1 MKLFDTLKDKIQSS
15 GKLRLLLYILFGIFM
30 IYVIWDLFFKIETYT
45 NLAPPNNKSNPA
57 YLDSLN
63 KINEAVNPFSDD
75 KKSHDKVSGNKN
87 TESDTVYLTYVVKKS
102 ETMAKIAARFNVR
115 RTVLKRI
122 NGFENENIREKQT
135 MKIPL
140 QAKHTVV
147 KGETI
152 ASIASKYNVKKELI
166 LKANKLSSEK
176 NIKAGK
182 KLFIPFS

>member
-1 MKLFDTLKDKIQSS
+1 
-15 GKLRLLLYILFGIFM
+15 M

-57 YLDSLN
+57 YVDSLN
-63 KINEAVNPFSDD
+63 KINEAANPPAVNN
-75 KKSHDKVSGNKN
+75 KKSQDKVSENN
-87 TESDTVYLTYVVKKS
+87 DTESDTVYLTYVVKKS
-102 ETMAKIAARFNVR
+102 ETLPKIATRFNVK

-135 MKIPL
+135 IKIPL
-140 QAKHTVV
+140 KAKHTVA
-147 KGETI
+147 KGETMETI
-152 ASIASKYNVKKELI
+152 AAKYNVKKELI
-166 LKANKLSSEK
+166 LRANKLSSEK